1 MAILKKCVSHFRDI
15 RLRFEKIYIYAMIVF
30 YKNLLFVTVRITI
43 IEIITRSFLSAME
56 DSDEKIKDYNFK
68 RL

>member
-1 MAILKKCVSHFRDI
+1 
-15 RLRFEKIYIYAMIVF
+15 MIVF

-43 IEIITRSFLSAME
+43 IKIITRSFFSAME